1 MECVNTA
8 YKSMLEDPESF
19 SLAIHDYTS
28 TQVVTGSSHA
38 KCRRPVSSIAGL
50 LTLID
55 IVFVMFRDVGL
66 CVVYDLYEAIKH
78 QQTVDFDIAD
88 GWNICCFSALPSRQC
103 VSVGPMTVHVQYLK
117 LLQSLWLVTHVHEV
131 ESARRASAASAPATP
146 VTRPQLH
153 SELYREAIRFVLQE
167 LERLY
172 GHIARQNKEHCA
184 RSGT

>member
-8 YKSMLEDPESF
+8 YKDMLEDPEQF
-19 SLAIHDYTS
+19 SLAIHDYAS
-28 TQVVTGSSHA
+28 AQAATGSSHA

-78 QQTVDFDIAD
+78 QQTVDFDTAD
-88 GWNICCFSALPSRQC
+88 GWNVCCVSALPSRQC

-117 LLQSLWLVTHVHEV
+117 LLHCLWLVTHVHEL
-131 ESARRASAASAPATP
+131 ESARRAGAAPAAS
-146 VTRPQLH
+146 RPRLH
-153 SELYREAIRFVLQE
+153 SELYREALRFVLQE

-172 GHIARQNKEHCA
+172 GQVAGQHKEPRA
-184 RSGT
+184 WSWT